1 MKGEE
6 EKEEE
11 KKKKKKKRKG
21 MKSMYGTRIVWIY
34 DFEYECYDAF
44 V

>member
-11 KKKKKKKRKG
+11 NKKRKAI
-21 MKSMYGTRIVWIY
+21 KVWILVWI
-34 DFEYECYDAF
+34 CYGF

>member
-11 KKKKKKKRKG
+11 KKKRKPI
-21 MKSMYGTRIVWIY
+21 KVWKLVWI
-34 DFEYECYDAF
+34 CYGF